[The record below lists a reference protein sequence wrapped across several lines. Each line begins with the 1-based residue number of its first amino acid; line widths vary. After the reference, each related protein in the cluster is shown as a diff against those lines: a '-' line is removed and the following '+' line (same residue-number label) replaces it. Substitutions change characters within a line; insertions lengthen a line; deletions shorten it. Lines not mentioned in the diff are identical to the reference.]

1 MNADGGAA
9 SQPWPVEPMDFPQFC
24 VLTRPRICA
33 VLRSMSGGGDQYV
46 EDVVQEALMIARHR
60 WEDVA
65 LYERPDAWVIKV
77 ALRLMRRWQRVESR
91 YCDAGELDEPAD
103 DTARLAFDRV
113 ERTTDL
119 AAVIAAL
126 PPRQRDVVNLHYRL
140 DLSVA
145 QIAEVLDMRP
155 GTVKSHLAHGRST
168 IATRWAANERGDR

>member
-9 SQPWPVEPMDFPQFC
+9 SQPWPVEPTDFSEFC
-24 VLTRPRICA
+24 VLTRPQICA
-33 VLRSMSGGGDQYV
+33 VLRSMSGDGGQYV
-46 EDVVQEALMIARHR
+46 EDVVQESLMIARHR
-60 WEDVA
+60 WEDGG

-77 ALRLMRRWQRVESR
+77 ALRLMRRWQRAESR
-91 YCDAGELDEPAD
+91 YRDAGEHDEPAD
-103 DTARLAFDRV
+103 DMARLAFDRV

-145 QIAEVLDMRP
+145 QIAEV
-155 GTVKSHLAHGRST
+155 
-168 IATRWAANERGDR
+168 

>member
-9 SQPWPVEPMDFPQFC
+9 SQPWPVEPMDFAQFC

-33 VLRSMSGGGDQYV
+33 VLRSMSGGGGQYV

-91 YCDAGELDEPAD
+91 YRDVGQLDEPAD

-113 ERTTDL
+113 
-119 AAVIAAL
+119 
-126 PPRQRDVVNLHYRL
+126 
-140 DLSVA
+140 
-145 QIAEVLDMRP
+145 
-155 GTVKSHLAHGRST
+155 
-168 IATRWAANERGDR
+168 